1 MVVAHVL
8 ARPWLEWKW
17 MKSLRRPL
25 IRHHPWQESACTEK
39 AALHPVLGGRSLPP
53 LNHKRWHPGVD
64 NSWGAQLIYAPAT
77 VCQIKIFFFYI
88 FIYFVS
94 KIFIFINVTLVML
107 FPCRE
112 KEMCSSQHS
121 CLLPLPFLLVLI
133 NNCSVPWG
141 LSLIKSFFF
150 FKSFRNK

>member
-1 MVVAHVL
+1 MMVVAHVL

-25 IRHHPWQESACTEK
+25 IRHHPLTG
-39 AALHPVLGGRSLPP
+39 VSLYRKDSTPSCP
-53 LNHKRWHPGVD
+53 GWEITTITQLHKRWRPGVD
-64 NSWGAQLIYAPAT
+64 NLCTCYCVPSW
-77 VCQIKIFFFYI
+77 VKIFFYI
-88 FIYFVS
+88 FIYFLS
-94 KIFIFINVTLVML
+94 KIFIFINVALVML

-150 FKSFRNK
+150 